1 MTSFEDKSLFDL
13 CKCKKQWINGGLW
26 LLGVFG
32 CVCVIV
38 ACAIVLILGYI
49 SGAKGSTSS
58 LWTGIGLGVS
68 GLIVLFLL
76 NKLDCVIE
84 STPN

>member
-1 MTSFEDKSLFDL
+1 MASFEDKSLFDL
-13 CKCKKQWINGGLW
+13 CKCKKQWINGGLF
-26 LLGVFG
+26 LIGILV
-32 CVCVIV
+32 CVCVI
-38 ACAIVLILGYI
+38 AFCFLVLFVGAL
-49 SGAKGSTSS
+49 SGAKGDASS
-58 LWTGIGLGVS
+58 LWAGIGLGGA

>member
-1 MTSFEDKSLFDL
+1 ML
-13 CKCKKQWINGGLW
+13 GGFVC
-26 LLGVFG
+26 GV
-32 CVCVIV
+32 
-38 ACAIVLILGYI
+38 AIVVCTIILILGYL
-49 SGAKGSTSS
+49 SGAKGDTWF
-58 LWTGIGLGVS
+58 LWKGIGLGVA